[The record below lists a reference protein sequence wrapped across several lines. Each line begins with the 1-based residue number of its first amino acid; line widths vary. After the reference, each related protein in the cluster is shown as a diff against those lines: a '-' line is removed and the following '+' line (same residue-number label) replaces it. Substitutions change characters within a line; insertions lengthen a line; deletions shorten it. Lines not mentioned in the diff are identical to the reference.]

1 MAKELETLDH
11 MESASQEIERR
22 RSSRAKP
29 LVNYKDLAD
38 VKLLNARLLK
48 PKEKADNKLYP
59 IDIVE
64 QQDNR
69 VRIHYVG
76 YASEWRERSDL
87 EWIEEE
93 ETPPYQPYSLYSS
106 LLVKIKQAMSCGRK
120 TSPSVHIV
128 MSFDFL

>member
-38 VKLLNARLLK
+38 VKLPNARLLK

-76 YASEWRERSDL
+76 YASEHD
-87 EWIEEE
+87 
-93 ETPPYQPYSLYSS
+93 
-106 LLVKIKQAMSCGRK
+106 
-120 TSPSVHIV
+120 
-128 MSFDFL
+128 